1 MSTSLERSQSRDS
14 RTRQS
19 TSSEHLGDL
28 VETVGQI
35 WGVPHDT
42 LSRDAASLRANP
54 LEKLYMN
61 DLKRALSA
69 ISLSRNTA
77 QKTRHADLNRR
88 LARLIRDFPELAI
101 PTSPMDP
108 RRPEDYFFTP
118 PRKSETFARLMKI
131 AGGCDLVARCRE
143 VWGVGDDR
151 ERDAE
156 IEGLVHKWGE
166 SVGASDEMTWASPL
180 VDAIS
185 DIELEQAH
193 DISPV
198 LQHLVT
204 ALLSLLAPAISSI
217 FPLQH
222 AAAPPPSLV
231 PLLSLKQINTQPQVV
246 KTADALSDELK
257 GHAITEYVTVI
268 GEMSSAG
275 TVDGF
280 ERAAEWIEHE
290 VSDIKRF
297 WGSCSRMYVSFPDAA
312 CSMLTVQA
320 VEPCG
325 YCIVQAI
332 AIVLGRAICSG
343 QAIWQRI
350 CRDLWALRND
360 RKAAGPVGRAMS
372 RVCSHPPLM
381 LS

>member
-1 MSTSLERSQSRDS
+1 MGRQGGTQDFPPSPRSMSTSLERSQSRDS

-28 VETVGQI
+28 VEAVGQI

-42 LSRDAASLRANP
+42 LTRDAVSLRLNP
-54 LEKLYMN
+54 LEKLYLN

-69 ISLSRNTA
+69 ISLSRNAA
-77 QKTRHADLNRR
+77 QKTRQADLNRR
-88 LARLIRDFPELAI
+88 LARLIRDFPELAL

-118 PRKSETFARLMKI
+118 PRKSETFAKLTKL

-143 VWGVGDDR
+143 VWGVGDER

-166 SVGASDEMTWASPL
+166 SIGASDEMTWAMPL
-180 VDAIS
+180 ADAVS
-185 DIELEQAH
+185 EIELEQAI

-204 ALLSLLAPAISSI
+204 TLLSLLVPAISSV
-217 FPLQH
+217 FPLEH

-231 PLLSLKQINTQPQVV
+231 PLLSLRQINTQSQVI
-246 KTADALSDELK
+246 KTADVLSDELK

-268 GEMSSAG
+268 GEMASAG

-290 VSDIKRF
+290 ILDIKRF
-297 WGSCSRMYVSFPDAA
+297 WGPCARMCVSA
-312 CSMLTVQA
+312 
-320 VEPCG
+320 G
-325 YCIVQAI
+325 
-332 AIVLGRAICSG
+332 
-343 QAIWQRI
+343 
-350 CRDLWALRND
+350 LWLE
-360 RKAAGPVGRAMS
+360 K
-372 RVCSHPPLM
+372 C
-381 LS
+381 